1 MLQIGRR
8 LYFDI
13 QGVLLLDTGER
24 MGDVRE
30 TTVQEDFAV
39 YSQLE
44 GLTELDVQIIS
55 LEYGE
60 RAGEFTNAGSVRLE
74 GGEVVIRPR
83 LTIQA
88 DKTQITADG
97 VDTAT
102 ITADQAEAFSVDGVD
117 YTVNPLLFSS
127 EVKGKYTITAKSTLY
142 GSNSIIIEVI

>member
-1 MLQIGRR
+1 MNKIGRK
-8 LYFDI
+8 LYYDAE
-13 QGVLLLDTGER
+13 GKVLLDTGE
-24 MGDVRE
+24 MYGDVRL
-30 TTVQEDFAV
+30 TSIDEDIQAYPVLQGKSFSVLQLPYGARADEFANMGSMKV
-39 YSQLE
+39 IN
-44 GLTELDVQIIS
+44 GELII
-55 LEYGE
+55 Y
-60 RAGEFTNAGSVRLE
+60 
-74 GGEVVIRPR
+74 PR